1 MRTAIG
7 VVLATAILSAANN
20 HKEFEKS
27 WVGRHVIVRA
37 PLYSLVYKER
47 GIRGTIDARRDGLT
61 VITPSAGMYFQF
73 DGRRS
78 VSDIVEHDVQQ
89 IAPLVAVA
97 YRKNKVLD
105 EGFNQLIEPVMI
117 ARYEPGTELV
127 VLSAHVMLDRVRIDL
142 TMPDDGTHELATALT
157 VQWPAP
163 LSKSFTERSNIE
175 LLILKFLSAM
185 PV

>member
-1 MRTAIG
+1 VRTAIG

-20 HKEFEKS
+20 QKEFEKS
-27 WVGRHVIVRA
+27 WAGRHVVVRA

-47 GIRGTIDARRDGLT
+47 GMRGSIDTRRDGLT
-61 VITPSAGMYFQF
+61 VVTPSAGMYFQF

-89 IAPLVAVA
+89 IAPLVTGA

-105 EGFNQLIEPVMI
+105 EGFNQLIEPVMV
-117 ARYEPGTELV
+117 ARYDPGTELV
-127 VLSAHVMLDRVRIDL
+127 VRSAHVVLDRVRIEL
-142 TMPDDGTHELATALT
+142 SMPGDEDRELATALT

-175 LLILKFLSAM
+175 LLILKFLSAV